1 MKLFELLCASLNLS
15 LIGRMGDQ
23 APPNFNPSVSL
34 LSGGESV
41 PITAVQ
47 GGGSLADVSMLSG
60 GEAAIIVPV
69 RGGAGILKKAGQA
82 IKKRLGFKSNNNLE
96 NVREVN
102 MSNEAKNARKGPP
115 KKTEAQAR
123 ANIIKE
129 RENEEVEANRGKE
142 EENENKN
149 GDDGD
154 DDGYGDDNDGDNDG
168 DGEDGDGED
177 GDGDGNNDN
186 GEDEESLLGSTD
198 EEPKDIKISI
208 DGLFFEIR
216 SYNPATSR
224 DWENGEYSEG
234 EKKFKDSLELTD
246 ELLKQTF
253 GEGWKGEFAKFL
265 KNIGYSSCFKDAIL
279 LTKAECEDTRIFTQ
293 KVHLKLYENLL
304 KKFDKENDTSNSKST
319 EFLENVEENQDGGSR
334 RRHMRLPSI
343 GGFKSL
349 HL

>member
-15 LIGRMGDQ
+15 LTGRMGDQ

-60 GEAAIIVPV
+60 GEGAIIVPV
-69 RGGAGILKKAGQA
+69 KGGAGILKKAGKA
-82 IKKRLGFKSNNNLE
+82 IRKRLGFKSNNNLE
-96 NVREVN
+96 NVEEVN

-115 KKTEAQAR
+115 KKTEEEAEEEAE
-123 ANIIKE
+123 A
-129 RENEEVEANRGKE
+129 EVEANRNEERKNEEGEEAEAE
-142 EENENKN
+142 EE
-149 GDDGD
+149 
-154 DDGYGDDNDGDNDG
+154 
-168 DGEDGDGED
+168 
-177 GDGDGNNDN
+177 
-186 GEDEESLLGSTD
+186 EEEEEELPGSSD
-198 EEPKDIKISI
+198 EEPKDIKIST

-216 SYNPATSR
+216 SYNPATSH
-224 DWENGEYSEG
+224 DWENAEYSEG
-234 EKKFKDSLELTD
+234 EKKFKDALELTD

-265 KNIGYSSCFKDAIL
+265 KNIGHSSCFKDSVL

-304 KKFDKENDTSNSKST
+304 KKFEVENDTSNSNST
-319 EFLENVEENQDGGSR
+319 EGVSNEENDEERKKIINEQDGGR
-334 RRHMRLPSI
+334 RKRRLPSI

>member
-15 LIGRMGDQ
+15 LTGRMGDQ

-69 RGGAGILKKAGQA
+69 RGGAGILKKAGKA

-96 NVREVN
+96 NVEEVN

-115 KKTEAQAR
+115 KKTEEEAE
-123 ANIIKE
+123 ANL
-129 RENEEVEANRGKE
+129 NEEVEANRNEERKNEEGE
-142 EENENKN
+142 EEGEEEEEEEVEEEEVEEEEKEN
-149 GDDGD
+149 
-154 DDGYGDDNDGDNDG
+154 
-168 DGEDGDGED
+168 
-177 GDGDGNNDN
+177 
-186 GEDEESLLGSTD
+186 EESLPGSSD
-198 EEPKDIKISI
+198 EAQKDIKISV

-216 SYNPATSR
+216 PYNEVTYN
-224 DWENGEYSEG
+224 DWENAEYSEG
-234 EKKFKDSLELTD
+234 EKNFKDALELTD

-265 KNIGYSSCFKDAIL
+265 KNIGYSSCFKDSVL

-304 KKFDKENDTSNSKST
+304 KKFELENDTSNSNST
-319 EFLENVEENQDGGSR
+319 EGVSNEENDEERKKIINEQDGGR
-334 RRHMRLPSI
+334 RKQRLPSI

>member
-15 LIGRMGDQ
+15 LTGRMGDQ

-69 RGGAGILKKAGQA
+69 RGGAGILKKAGKA
-82 IKKRLGFKSNNNLE
+82 IRKRLGFKSNNNLE
-96 NVREVN
+96 NVEEVN

-115 KKTEAQAR
+115 KKTEEEAE
-123 ANIIKE
+123 ANL
-129 RENEEVEANRGKE
+129 NEEVEANRNEERKNEEGE
-142 EENENKN
+142 EEGEEEEEEEKEN
-149 GDDGD
+149 
-154 DDGYGDDNDGDNDG
+154 
-168 DGEDGDGED
+168 
-177 GDGDGNNDN
+177 
-186 GEDEESLLGSTD
+186 EESLPGSSD
-198 EEPKDIKISI
+198 EAQKDIKISV

-216 SYNPATSR
+216 PYNEVTYN
-224 DWENGEYSEG
+224 DWENAEYSEG
-234 EKKFKDSLELTD
+234 EKNFKDALELTD

-265 KNIGYSSCFKDAIL
+265 KNIGYSSCFKDSVL

-304 KKFDKENDTSNSKST
+304 KKFELENDTSNSNST
-319 EFLENVEENQDGGSR
+319 EGVSNEENDEERKKIINEQDGGR
-334 RRHMRLPSI
+334 RKQRLPSI

>member
-15 LIGRMGDQ
+15 LTGRMGDQ

-69 RGGAGILKKAGQA
+69 RGGAGILKKAGKA

-96 NVREVN
+96 NVEEVN

-115 KKTEAQAR
+115 KKTEEEA
-123 ANIIKE
+123 K
-129 RENEEVEANRGKE
+129 ENEESLPGSSDEAQ
-142 EENENKN
+142 
-149 GDDGD
+149 
-154 DDGYGDDNDGDNDG
+154 
-168 DGEDGDGED
+168 
-177 GDGDGNNDN
+177 
-186 GEDEESLLGSTD
+186 
-198 EEPKDIKISI
+198 KDIKISV

-216 SYNPATSR
+216 PYNEVTYN
-224 DWENGEYSEG
+224 DWENAEYSEG
-234 EKKFKDSLELTD
+234 EKNFKDALELTD

-265 KNIGYSSCFKDAIL
+265 KNIGYSSCFKDSVL

-304 KKFDKENDTSNSKST
+304 KKFEVENDTSNSNST
-319 EFLENVEENQDGGSR
+319 EGVSNEENDEERKKIINEQDGGR
-334 RRHMRLPSI
+334 RKQRLPSI
-343 GGFKSL
+343 GVFKSL

>member
-1 MKLFELLCASLNLS
+1 
-15 LIGRMGDQ
+15 MGDQ

-60 GEAAIIVPV
+60 GEGAIIVPV
-69 RGGAGILKKAGQA
+69 KGGAGILKKAGKA
-82 IKKRLGFKSNNNLE
+82 IRKRLGFKSNNNLE
-96 NVREVN
+96 NVEEVN

-115 KKTEAQAR
+115 KKTEEEAE
-123 ANIIKE
+123 ANL
-129 RENEEVEANRGKE
+129 NEEVEANRNEERKNEEGE
-142 EENENKN
+142 EEEEGEEGEEEGEEEVEEEEVEEEEVEEGEEGEEIEEEEVEEEEKEN
-149 GDDGD
+149 
-154 DDGYGDDNDGDNDG
+154 
-168 DGEDGDGED
+168 
-177 GDGDGNNDN
+177 
-186 GEDEESLLGSTD
+186 EESLPGSSD
-198 EEPKDIKISI
+198 EAQKDIKISV

-216 SYNPATSR
+216 PYNEVTYN
-224 DWENGEYSEG
+224 DWENAEYSEG
-234 EKKFKDSLELTD
+234 EKNFKDALELTD

-265 KNIGYSSCFKDAIL
+265 KNIGYSSCFKDSVL

-304 KKFDKENDTSNSKST
+304 KKFELENDTSNSNST
-319 EFLENVEENQDGGSR
+319 EGVSNEENDEERKKIINEQDGGR
-334 RRHMRLPSI
+334 RKQRLPSI